1 MSLPP
6 EVKLIV
12 ARLTQL
18 QDALRADFVDR
29 DEVVRLLVL
38 AAVCHEHVLLLG
50 PPGTAKTEL
59 VNRFADL
66 VRAKRFHYQLTRFT
80 EPTELFG
87 PMDLARFQAGEYH
100 IVTTNML
107 PEAQVVFLD
116 EVFQGSSAILNT
128 LLTLVNERVFF
139 NGAVPQKCPLIGLI
153 GASNTLPDDAVL
165 RAFADRFLLRAL
177 VNPVEPDRVE
187 ALLELGWQ
195 AEQSRV
201 RAAAGEGEKP
211 QPLLDAEQG
220 QFEALQQAVARVDVK
235 PVRPAYADAVREL
248 RANGVE
254 MSDRR
259 VVRGLKLVAG
269 AALLRG
275 SMTAAAEDLWPLR
288 HCWTRPEEAATLR
301 QVLGAH
307 LGDDLAAAGPERPAA
322 ELADDLAV
330 LDDHAAAAARE
341 GQVVALLAQYNT
353 VRREVLRDHP
363 DNPELRTRVERGIAR
378 LMDTLARLEE
388 GSRV

>member
-1 MSLPP
+1 MTLPA
-6 EVKLIV
+6 EVKPIV
-12 ARLTQL
+12 ARLNQL

-38 AAVCHEHVLLLG
+38 AAVCHEHLLLLG

-87 PMDLARFQAGEYH
+87 PMDLARFQQGEYH

-107 PEAQVVFLD
+107 PEAQIAFLD

-139 NGAVPQKCPLIGLI
+139 NGAKAQLCPLIGLI
-153 GASNTLPDDAVL
+153 GASNTLPDDPVL

-177 VNPVEPDRVE
+177 VEPVEPDRIE

-195 AEQSRV
+195 AEQNRV
-201 RAAAGEGEKP
+201 RAAAGEGQKAA
-211 QPLLDAEQG
+211 PLLDAEHKKE
-220 QFEALQQAVARVDVK
+220 FDVLQRAVAKVDVRA
-235 PVRPAYADAVREL
+235 VRPAYADAVREL
-248 RANGVE
+248 RGNGVE

-288 HCWTRPEEAATLR
+288 HCWTRPEEVAALR

-307 LGDDLAAAGPERPAA
+307 LGDDRAAAGPERPAA
-322 ELADDLAV
+322 EVGDDLGV
-330 LDDHAAAAARE
+330 LDDHAAAARRE
-341 GQVVALLAQYNT
+341 GQVMALLAQYNT

-363 DNPELRTRVERGIAR
+363 DNGELRTRVERGIAR
-378 LMDTLARLEE
+378 LMDTLARLE
-388 GSRV
+388 GQ